1 MTKRR
6 QWVASAVAI
15 CLRTPSSWS
24 FNSAYSISRRQ
35 ASTHRQPIFL
45 FSSASQTDSNDEPPL
60 DQFQRS
66 QRHLDDTTRSLLKR
80 NEIGAW
86 TPDRFD
92 KAQQTMIAWSERPNR
107 RSAGMVEQLLRRVVE
122 EKIAGNK
129 NASGLDMVTMYTALL
144 QIWAKSGATGA
155 APRSEEI
162 LDTMQAAYEE
172 EGDVSIKPD
181 ISAFNA
187 VLLAY
192 AQSRQA
198 DAPQQSM
205 RVLQKLYDWNK
216 QGKTDVMPN
225 KESYAAVLKAYA
237 KAGGQEAPSL
247 VYKMILRME
256 KLSGEGFPAVKP
268 DYLCHNVYLSALLD
282 AITRGT
288 VPAPQGAQ
296 RAEGYLHHMMASE
309 SEDAKP
315 DIWSFNIVISA
326 WSKSGAGEM
335 TERAEGLLGHL
346 ENYHEVSGGSEKT
359 RPNTNTYNCLI
370 ACYSRSTLQD
380 KAQRAHMVLGRMKM
394 MVEKGAGPDVVTYNS
409 VMNAYAKSR
418 GRNSPQKV
426 EELLRELYEV
436 YEATG
441 NPQLQPNS
449 RSFNTCVDA
458 WAKSN
463 LPNSAERILD
473 WIECM
478 QKSVA
483 SGRGSIRPN
492 KWTYNAYL
500 QALSK
505 SGKSTIG
512 QTAEDVLDQME
523 QLVAKGGI
531 QLKPDVLTFT
541 NVIHCLAVSGA
552 DNSLERAF
560 AILSRMEDLHSAG
573 YGDVRPNAYTYN
585 W

>member
-1 MTKRR
+1 MAKGR
-6 QWVASAVAI
+6 QWVALAVAI
-15 CLRTPSSWS
+15 CLLTPSSWS
-24 FNSAYSISRRQ
+24 FNSPYSIPRRRV
-35 ASTHRQPIFL
+35 STHRQTIFL
-45 FSSASQTDSNDEPPL
+45 FSSASQTDADSNGEPPL
-60 DQFQRS
+60 DQFRLS
-66 QRHLDDTTRSLLKR
+66 QYHLEDTTSSLLKR
-80 NEIGAW
+80 NEIGTW

-107 RSAGMVEQLLRRVVE
+107 RSAVTVERLLRRVVE

-129 NASGLDMVTMYTALL
+129 NALGLDMVTMYTALL

-192 AQSRQA
+192 AQSQRA

-216 QGKTDVMPN
+216 QGKTDVVPN
-225 KESYAAVLKAYA
+225 KESYTVILKAYA
-237 KAGGQEAPSL
+237 NAGGQEAPSL
-247 VYKMILRME
+247 VYKMIVHME
-256 KLSGEGFPAVKP
+256 KLSQEGFPAVKP
-268 DYLCHNVYLSALLD
+268 DYHCHNVYLGALLV
-282 AITRGT
+282 AITQGT

-296 RAEGYLHHMMASE
+296 RAEDYLQQMMANE

-315 DIWSFNIVISA
+315 DTWSFNIVISA
-326 WSKSGAGEM
+326 WSKSGA
-335 TERAEGLLGHL
+335 TERAEGLLL
-346 ENYHEVSGGSEKT
+346 QLRNYHGVSGGFEKT
-359 RPNTNTYNCLI
+359 RPNTYTYNCLI
-370 ACYSRSTLQD
+370 ACYGRSTLRD
-380 KAQRAHMVLGRMKM
+380 KAQRAHMVLDRMKT
-394 MVEKGAGPDVVTYNS
+394 MVEKGSGPDVVTYNS

-418 GRNSPQKV
+418 VSNSPQKV
-426 EELLRELYEV
+426 EELLRELVEV
-436 YEATG
+436 YETTG
-441 NPQLQPNS
+441 DSQLRPNS
-449 RSFNTCVDA
+449 RSFNVCVDA

-483 SGRGSIRPN
+483 NGRNSIRPN

-500 QALSK
+500 QALGK
-505 SGKSTIG
+505 SGKSNIG
-512 QTAEDVLDQME
+512 QTAEDVLEQME
-523 QLVAKGGI
+523 KLVAKGGI
-531 QLKPDVLTFT
+531 QLKPDVYIYS

-560 AILSRMEDLHSAG
+560 AILSRMEDLHAAG